1 MRNLCV
7 SRGLGGQQL
16 FSNEI
21 ILPGV
26 SYKKTSGTNFHE
38 AIAGIESVG
47 ARVELVHTQPGGG
60 ETPPS
65 GIPEG

>member
-38 AIAGIESVG
+38 AIAGIESVRR
-47 ARVELVHTQPGGG
+47 AR
-60 ETPPS
+60 
-65 GIPEG
+65 